1 MPTGRMWDCINNIKL
16 SLNHDGH
23 SMPDSEQLFRNKNGV
38 NCLDPVENAQNEK
51 DHFQNVSNIKG
62 D

>member
-1 MPTGRMWDCINNIKL
+1 MWDCINNIKL
-16 SLNHDGH
+16 NLNGH
-23 SMPDSEQLFRNKNGV
+23 SMPDSEQQFRNKNGV